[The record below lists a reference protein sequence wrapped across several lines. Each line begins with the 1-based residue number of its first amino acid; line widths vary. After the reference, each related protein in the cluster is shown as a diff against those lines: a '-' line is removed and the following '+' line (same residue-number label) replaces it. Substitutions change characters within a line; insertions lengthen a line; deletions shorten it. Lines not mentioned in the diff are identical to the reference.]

1 MPLLDHEISEKVRI
15 YSTEPYGC
23 SNQPRGSGYY
33 GQDGWEENADSIGQ
47 SPAWVLI
54 PDTMSRLCRYDKR
67 PTDPRCGDCNL
78 PSDVEYF
85 KEMGL

>member
-1 MPLLDHEISEKVRI
+1 MPPPVIDHEINERVRI

-23 SNQPRGSGYY
+23 SNARRSKGYY
-33 GQDGWEENADSIGQ
+33 GQDGWDEGRAMR
-47 SPAWVLI
+47 AYI
-54 PDTMSRLCRYDKR
+54 PDTMSQLCRYDKR

>member
-1 MPLLDHEISEKVRI
+1 MPVLDHEINEKVRI

-23 SNQPRGSGYY
+23 SNKPRGNGYY
-33 GQDGWEENADSIGQ
+33 GQDGWYNDGTRKPILLKDGASIK
-47 SPAWVLI
+47 
-54 PDTMSRLCRYDKR
+54 CRYDKR

-78 PSDVEYF
+78 PSDEEYF